1 MEFSKRKIITN
12 SWNTMKK
19 HLGLWVFIM
28 LLIIGLNLL
37 LGKIQEEL
45 LEKITP
51 QTVLFTISAYLFQAG
66 LNLGMLRIALNI
78 NNKNETS
85 LKDLVGSFHMLI
97 PYMLATIIFLAIILL
112 LASPGTV
119 LLLMFISSDW
129 DTIATLEWLNS
140 GTMFIVTLLIIVPAV
155 YVSMRL
161 QFYDYFLIDN
171 ECSILDSIIKSAK
184 ITKGFVGELFILGAI
199 LSIIVL
205 ISIIPLGAGLLISIP
220 LGIMVNTHVYQK
232 LNKQALK
239 TD

>member
-1 MEFSKRKIITN
+1 
-12 SWNTMKK
+12 MKK
-19 HLGLWVFIM
+19 HLGLWMLIM

-37 LGKIQEEL
+37 LGSVQDEL
-45 LEKITP
+45 LGKITP
-51 QTVLFTISAYLFQAG
+51 QTVLFTIAAYMFQMG

-78 NNKNETS
+78 NNTIETN

-97 PYMLATIIFLAIILL
+97 PYMLATIIFLAIMLL
-112 LASPGTV
+112 VASPGIV
-119 LLLMFISSDW
+119 LLLMFISSEW
-129 DTIATLEWLNS
+129 ETILTLEWLNG
-140 GTMFIVTLLIIVPAV
+140 GTMFIAALLIIVPTI
-155 YVSMRL
+155 YVSVRL

-171 ECSILDSIIKSAK
+171 ECSILESITNSAK

-205 ISIIPLGAGLLISIP
+205 ISIIPMGAGLLISIP

-232 LNKQALK
+232 LNKQTLK

>member
-1 MEFSKRKIITN
+1 MEFSKRKIIIN

-19 HLGLWVFIM
+19 HLGLWMLIM

-37 LGKIQEEL
+37 LGNIQDKL
-45 LEKITP
+45 LNTITT
-51 QTVLFTISAYLFQAG
+51 QTVLFTIAAYLFQMG

-78 NNKNETS
+78 NNTNETS

-97 PYMLATIIFLAIILL
+97 PYMLATIIFLAIMLL
-112 LASPGTV
+112 AASPGIV

-140 GTMFIVTLLIIVPAV
+140 GTMPLAALLIIVPAV
-155 YVSMRL
+155 YVSIRL

-171 ECSILDSIIKSAK
+171 ECSILGSITNSAK
-184 ITKGFVGELFILGAI
+184 ITKGFAGELFILGAI

-205 ISIIPLGAGLLISIP
+205 ISIIPLGVGLIISIP
-220 LGIMVNTHVYQK
+220 LGIMVNTNIYQK
-232 LNKQALK
+232 LKK
-239 TD
+239 

>member
-1 MEFSKRKIITN
+1 M
-12 SWNTMKK
+12 
-19 HLGLWVFIM
+19 LIM
-28 LLIIGLNLL
+28 LLILGLNLI
-37 LGKIQEEL
+37 LGNIQDEL
-45 LEKITP
+45 LDKITL
-51 QTVLFTISAYLFQAG
+51 QTVLFTIAAYLFQMG

-78 NNKNETS
+78 NNTNETNP
-85 LKDLVGSFHMLI
+85 KDLIGSFHMLI
-97 PYMLATIIFLAIILL
+97 PYILATIIFLAIMLL
-112 LASPGTV
+112 AASPGIV

-129 DTIATLEWLNS
+129 ETIVALEWLNS
-140 GTMFIVTLLIIVPAV
+140 GTMLIAALLIVVPAV
-155 YVSMRL
+155 YISIRL

-171 ECSILDSIIKSAK
+171 ECSILESITNSAK
-184 ITKGFVGELFILGAI
+184 ITKGFVGKLFILGAI

>member
-1 MEFSKRKIITN
+1 MEFSKRKIITS

-19 HLGLWVFIM
+19 HLGLWVLIM

-37 LGKIQEEL
+37 LGKIQDEL

-51 QTVLFTISAYLFQAG
+51 QTVLFTIAAYLFQAG

-78 NNKNETS
+78 NNTNETS

-97 PYMLATIIFLAIILL
+97 PYMLATIIFLAIMLL
-112 LASPGTV
+112 VASPGIV

-129 DTIATLEWLNS
+129 DTIIALEWLNS
-140 GTMFIVTLLIIVPAV
+140 GTMIIAALLIIVPAV
-155 YVSMRL
+155 YVSIRL

-171 ECSILDSIIKSAK
+171 ECSILESITNSAK

-199 LSIIVL
+199 LSIIVI
-205 ISIIPLGAGLLISIP
+205 ISIIPLGTGLLISIP

-232 LNKQALK
+232 LNK
-239 TD
+239 

>member
-1 MEFSKRKIITN
+1 M
-12 SWNTMKK
+12 
-19 HLGLWVFIM
+19 
-28 LLIIGLNLL
+28 
-37 LGKIQEEL
+37 
-45 LEKITP
+45 
-51 QTVLFTISAYLFQAG
+51 LFTIAAYLFQMG

-78 NNKNETS
+78 NNTNEIS

-97 PYMLATIIFLAIILL
+97 PYLLATIIFLAIMLL
-112 LASPGTV
+112 AASPGIV

-129 DTIATLEWLNS
+129 ETIVTLEWLNS
-140 GTMFIVTLLIIVPAV
+140 GTMLISALLIIVPAI

-171 ECSILDSIIKSAK
+171 ECSILESITNSAK

-199 LSIIVL
+199 LSIIVI

>member
-1 MEFSKRKIITN
+1 MEFSKRKIILS

-19 HLGLWVFIM
+19 HLGLWMLIM
-28 LLIIGLNLL
+28 LLIIGLNQL
-37 LGKIQEEL
+37 LGNIQEEHIS
-45 LEKITP
+45 KTTP
-51 QTVLFTISAYLFQAG
+51 QTILFTIAAYLFQMG

-78 NNKNETS
+78 NNTNETS

-97 PYMLATIIFLAIILL
+97 PYMLATILFLAIMLL
-112 LASPGTV
+112 VASPGIV
-119 LLLMFISSDW
+119 LLLMFISSDG
-129 DTIATLEWLNS
+129 DAILTLEGLN
-140 GTMFIVTLLIIVPAV
+140 GGAMFIAALLIIVPAA
-155 YVSMRL
+155 YVSIRL

-171 ECSILDSIIKSAK
+171 ECSILESITSSAK

-199 LSIIVL
+199 LSIIVI

>member
-1 MEFSKRKIITN
+1 
-12 SWNTMKK
+12 MKK
-19 HLGLWVFIM
+19 HLGLWVLIM

-37 LGKIQEEL
+37 LGKMQDEL

-97 PYMLATIIFLAIILL
+97 PYMLATIIFLAIMLL
-112 LASPGTV
+112 VASPGIV
-119 LLLMFISSDW
+119 LLLMLISSDW
-129 DTIATLEWLNS
+129 ETIVALEWLNS
-140 GTMFIVTLLIIVPAV
+140 GTMLVAALLIIVPAV

-171 ECSILDSIIKSAK
+171 ECSILESITYSAK

-205 ISIIPLGAGLLISIP
+205 ISIIPLGAGLLVSIP

>member
-1 MEFSKRKIITN
+1 MEFSKRKIIIS
-12 SWNTMKK
+12 SWNTMKT
-19 HLGLWVFIM
+19 HLGLWMLIM
-28 LLIIGLNLL
+28 LLILGLNLI
-37 LGKIQEEL
+37 LGNIQDEL
-45 LEKITP
+45 LDKITL
-51 QTVLFTISAYLFQAG
+51 QTVLFTIAAYLFQMG

-78 NNKNETS
+78 NNTNETS
-85 LKDLVGSFHMLI
+85 LKDLVRSFDMLI
-97 PYMLATIIFLAIILL
+97 PYILATIIFLAIMLLVAAPGIL
-112 LASPGTV
+112 

-129 DTIATLEWLNS
+129 ETIITLEWLNS
-140 GTMFIVTLLIIVPAV
+140 GTMFIATLLIIVPAV

-171 ECSILDSIIKSAK
+171 ECSILESITSSAK
-184 ITKGFVGELFILGAI
+184 ITKGLVGELFILGAI
-199 LSIIVL
+199 LSIIAL

>member
-1 MEFSKRKIITN
+1 MEFSKRKIILN

-19 HLGLWVFIM
+19 HLGLWMLIM
-28 LLIIGLNLL
+28 LLIIGFNLL
-37 LGKIQEEL
+37 LGNIQDEL
-45 LEKITP
+45 FGKITL
-51 QTVLFTISAYLFQAG
+51 QTALFSIAAYLFQMG

-78 NNKNETS
+78 NNTNETS

-97 PYMLATIIFLAIILL
+97 PYMLATIIFLAIMLLVAAPGIL
-112 LASPGTV
+112 

-129 DTIATLEWLNS
+129 ETIITLEWLNS
-140 GTMFIVTLLIIVPAV
+140 GTMFIATLLIIVPAV

-171 ECSILDSIIKSAK
+171 ECSILESITYSAK
-184 ITKGFVGELFILGAI
+184 VTKGFVGELFVLGAI

-205 ISIIPLGAGLLISIP
+205 ISIIPLGAGLLVSIP

-232 LNKQALK
+232 LNKQILK

>member
-1 MEFSKRKIITN
+1 
-12 SWNTMKK
+12 MKK
-19 HLGLWVFIM
+19 HLGLWMLIM

-37 LGKIQEEL
+37 LGNIQEEL
-45 LEKITP
+45 LGKITL
-51 QTVLFTISAYLFQAG
+51 QTVLFTMAAYLFQMG

-78 NNKNETS
+78 NNTNETG

-97 PYMLATIIFLAIILL
+97 PYMLATIIFLAVMLL
-112 LASPGTV
+112 VASPGIV

-129 DTIATLEWLNS
+129 DTIATLEWLNG
-140 GTMFIVTLLIIVPAV
+140 GTMLIAALLIIVPAV
-155 YVSMRL
+155 YVSIRL

-171 ECSILDSIIKSAK
+171 ECSILESITNSAK
-184 ITKGFVGELFILGAI
+184 ITKGLAGELFILGVI

-205 ISIIPLGAGLLISIP
+205 VSIIPLGAGLLISIP

>member
-78 NNKNETS
+78 NNTKETN

-171 ECSILDSIIKSAK
+171 ECSILKSITNSAK

-205 ISIIPLGAGLLISIP
+205 ISIIPLGAGLVISIP
-220 LGIMVNTHVYQK
+220 LGIMVNTYVYQR
-232 LNKQALK
+232 LKQQPLK
-239 TD
+239 TN

>member
-19 HLGLWVFIM
+19 HLGLWVLIM

-78 NNKNETS
+78 NNKNETN
-85 LKDLVGSFHMLI
+85 LKDLVRSFHMLI

-171 ECSILDSIIKSAK
+171 ECGIVESIIKSAI
-184 ITKGFVGELFILGAI
+184 ITKGYIGELFLLGAI

-205 ISIIPLGAGLLISIP
+205 ISIIPLGAGLVISIP
-220 LGIMVNTHVYQK
+220 LGIMVNTYVYQR
-232 LNKQALK
+232 LKQQPLK
-239 TD
+239 TN

>member
-1 MEFSKRKIITN
+1 
-12 SWNTMKK
+12 MKT
-19 HLGLWVFIM
+19 HLGLWMLIM
-28 LLIIGLNLL
+28 LLILGLNLL
-37 LGKIQEEL
+37 LGNIQEGPL
-45 LEKITP
+45 DKTTL
-51 QTVLFTISAYLFQAG
+51 QAVLFTIAAYLFQMG

-78 NNKNETS
+78 NNTNETN

-97 PYMLATIIFLAIILL
+97 PYMLATIIFLAIMFLV
-112 LASPGTV
+112 ASPGIV
-119 LLLMFISSDW
+119 LLLMLISSDW

-140 GTMFIVTLLIIVPAV
+140 GTMFIATLLIIVPAV
-155 YVSMRL
+155 YVSIRL

-171 ECSILDSIIKSAK
+171 ECSILESITNSAK

-205 ISIIPLGAGLLISIP
+205 ISIIPLGVGLLVSIP